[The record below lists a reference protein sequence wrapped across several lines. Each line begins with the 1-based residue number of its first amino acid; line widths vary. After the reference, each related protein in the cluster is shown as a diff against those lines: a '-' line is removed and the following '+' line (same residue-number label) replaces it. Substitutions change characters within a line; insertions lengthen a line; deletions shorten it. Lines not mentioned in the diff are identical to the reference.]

1 MAELK
6 TKATAASVD
15 AFLDTIDDE
24 DRRTDCKRL
33 LRLMKKAVKAPAT
46 MWGPSIV
53 GFGDMRYRTA
63 DGAENAWFCAGFSPR
78 KKDLTLYLMGG
89 VMGRPE
95 LKRLGQVLD
104 REGLHLHQAPLRHR
118 SRCPRNTRHQDRQGA
133 EGALGAGSCTV
144 SLPPT
149 L

>member
-33 LRLMKKAVKAPAT
+33 VRLMKKAVKAPAT

-63 DGAENAWFCAGFSPR
+63 DGAENAWFYAGFSPR

-95 LKRLGQVLD
+95 LKRLGKFSTGKACIYIKRLSDIDLDVL
-104 REGLHLHQAPLRHR
+104 ETLV
-118 SRCPRNTRHQDRQGA
+118 TR
-133 EGALGAGSCTV
+133 TV
-144 SLPPT
+144 KELKAR
-149 L
+149 

>member
-1 MAELK
+1 
-6 TKATAASVD
+6 
-15 AFLDTIDDE
+15 
-24 DRRTDCKRL
+24 
-33 LRLMKKAVKAPAT
+33 

-95 LKRLGQVLD
+95 LKRLGKFSTGRPASTSSASPTSSDVLSGP
-104 REGLHLHQAPLRHR
+104 EG
-118 SRCPRNTRHQDRQGA
+118 
-133 EGALGAGSCTV
+133 GALSAGRLRFPS
-144 SLPPT
+144 PT